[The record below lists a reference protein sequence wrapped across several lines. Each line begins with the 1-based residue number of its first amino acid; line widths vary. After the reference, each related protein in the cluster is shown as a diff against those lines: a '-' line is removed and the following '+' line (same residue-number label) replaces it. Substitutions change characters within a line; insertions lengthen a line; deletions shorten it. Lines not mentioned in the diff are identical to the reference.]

1 MNSESIKD
9 TFSVSAKMGKVI
21 IIDDDTDTLATL
33 GLLVRMEGLQCET
46 YASATSYLE
55 ILLCNKGGCV
65 EASMLPMCIFCDVNM
80 PGLSGITFQEMIAD
94 QKIPLVLMSGDVG
107 VKDVIRGFRLGIHD
121 FLLKPINIDAFLQ
134 RMHQMLEIH
143 RGYLQEVHVS
153 KNSADKMATLTP
165 REREVVGYLV
175 MGKSNVYIA
184 ETLSISLRTVKF
196 HRKNI
201 YEKLAV
207 DTVADLVK
215 LIHVT
220 VL

>member
-46 YASATSYLE
+46 YISATSYLE
-55 ILLCNKGGCV
+55 VLLPNQSGSV
-65 EASMLPMCIFCDVNM
+65 EAAMLPMCIFCDVNM
-80 PGLSGITFQEMIAD
+80 PGLSGIAFQEMIAD

-121 FLLKPINIDAFLQ
+121 FLLKPIDMDAFLQ

-143 RGYLQEVHVS
+143 LVYLEALDASQNNAN
-153 KNSADKMATLTP
+153 KIARLTV
-165 REREVVGYLV
+165 REREVVRYLIT
-175 MGKSNVYIA
+175 GKSNVYIA
-184 ETLSISLRTVKF
+184 EVLFLTLRTIKF

-201 YEKLAV
+201 YDKLGV
-207 DTVADLVK
+207 SSVADLVR
-215 LIHVT
+215 LIQGVD
-220 VL
+220 L